1 METEIEIKTEPAST
15 EETQPDVKKML
26 AEKVIMM
33 AQKLG
38 VKPETLAMMKKDC
51 GLSDEK
57 ADTESKPATEEKPK
71 ADGDLMEMLK
81 QMSNR

>member
-1 METEIEIKTEPAST
+1 METEIEIKTEPVST

-57 ADTESKPATEEKPK
+57 AEEKPATEEKPK